1 MFSGFRE
8 CLARR
13 NPLGIIWIKAT
24 IVAKIHITHLGGF
37 MIKLKKL
44 SAIALA
50 AVMAA
55 SALTGCGSKKDKST
69 VTTTPTDLSDEQPTT
84 VDTSKETSSDTKDD
98 SNSEKSFGLTQ
109 KTADGTILQ
118 CFSWSFNTIKDSL
131 EDIALAGYSTIQTSP
146 VNACYNGGDAGIDLN
161 GSGKWYYHY
170 QPTDWTIGNYQLG
183 TKEEFKSMCEEA
195 DKYGIKVIVDVVPNH
210 TTKSTEALGEGL
222 LNAVGGIDNLYHKK
236 GKDEVSNYK
245 DRGECTHQ
253 AVGGLFDVN
262 TENIAFQNY
271 FINYMNECIAC
282 GADGFRFD
290 TAKHIGLP
298 DDPVEDSS
306 MPNTFWTNVLSKL
319 DNKDNLFIYGEVL
332 QDGGDRIADYIDTL
346 GAATASSYGY
356 TVRGALQTGNLDVRN
371 LTNYG
376 IGNAKP
382 NIVTWV
388 ESHDNYTGDDA
399 TYSKI
404 TNEDIVLGW
413 TVLAAQK
420 TGTPLFFSRPYNA
433 SSDLM
438 WGTFNKIGMSGDY
451 LYKNSAI
458 TAANRFRNA
467 MAGEE
472 QNIFNPSDSTSVI
485 FIERGKKGL
494 AIVNAS
500 IKPYEFNVETNLAD
514 GEYKDRVSGNTYTV
528 KDGKIS
534 GTIENKSTI
543 ILYNDGYLELA
554 PAAIVKVDDSVTG
567 SYNTDSIEVKLHV
580 ENATE
585 GEYSVDG
592 ASPVAYKDN
601 DTITIGA
608 GKSSQ
613 ETTTLKLTAVNEA
626 GNKTAMTYIFRKQ
639 ATLTGS
645 IEVTFVK
652 PDSWGDKVYAY
663 VYDETTEAPTVIENA
678 AWPGVEME
686 HVEGNKYRYT
696 FEKNWEGYEPLIIF
710 NDSNNQSNEAM
721 EPGENV
727 INGKEYTCN

>member
-1 MFSGFRE
+1 
-8 CLARR
+8 
-13 NPLGIIWIKAT
+13 
-24 IVAKIHITHLGGF
+24 
-37 MIKLKKL
+37 
-44 SAIALA
+44 
-50 AVMAA
+50 MAA

-146 VNACYNGGDAGIDLN
+146 VNACYNGGDAGTDLN

-399 TYSKI
+399 TYSK
-404 TNEDIVLGW
+404 
-413 TVLAAQK
+413 
-420 TGTPLFFSRPYNA
+420 
-433 SSDLM
+433 
-438 WGTFNKIGMSGDY
+438 
-451 LYKNSAI
+451 
-458 TAANRFRNA
+458 
-467 MAGEE
+467 
-472 QNIFNPSDSTSVI
+472 
-485 FIERGKKGL
+485 
-494 AIVNAS
+494 
-500 IKPYEFNVETNLAD
+500 
-514 GEYKDRVSGNTYTV
+514 
-528 KDGKIS
+528 
-534 GTIENKSTI
+534 
-543 ILYNDGYLELA
+543 
-554 PAAIVKVDDSVTG
+554 
-567 SYNTDSIEVKLHV
+567 
-580 ENATE
+580 
-585 GEYSVDG
+585 
-592 ASPVAYKDN
+592 
-601 DTITIGA
+601 
-608 GKSSQ
+608 
-613 ETTTLKLTAVNEA
+613 
-626 GNKTAMTYIFRKQ
+626 
-639 ATLTGS
+639 
-645 IEVTFVK
+645 
-652 PDSWGDKVYAY
+652 
-663 VYDETTEAPTVIENA
+663 
-678 AWPGVEME
+678 
-686 HVEGNKYRYT
+686 
-696 FEKNWEGYEPLIIF
+696 
-710 NDSNNQSNEAM
+710 
-721 EPGENV
+721 
-727 INGKEYTCN
+727 